1 MRLNKHVKKMD
12 AVSCQSATPDN
23 PHLYSTVYSLAAM
36 ALREKPLQYPKG
48 VFAMWVYYNAV
59 DGKKPA
65 ELNCIYEGHL
75 YCVLYMI

>member
-1 MRLNKHVKKMD
+1 
-12 AVSCQSATPDN
+12 
-23 PHLYSTVYSLAAM
+23 M